1 MKTPTRFRIVPGRP
15 YSLVLTGARFARFPE
30 IVDRFDGR
38 TYRRLLLS
46 GRAAALVSIIQR
58 GGPDRAVLEVSLEGP
73 GAGSPAAEA
82 AALRLIERSLGAAS
96 STDDDLMGFY
106 RACAADP
113 LLAASIR
120 DFRGLRVAGYPSL
133 WEALVTAILCQQV
146 NLRFAYDIRR
156 EMAVALGRRARIDNA
171 VHVDFPSPASVARL
185 TPRELRRF
193 RLSRNKAAAIR
204 GLARAFAEGA
214 LAEESVAALPDEE
227 AIATLTAFG
236 GVGRWTAEIALLRG
250 LGRTDIFPAGD
261 LGVVKYLA
269 IGLLG
274 KSARVKEEEMRR
286 FAERWKP
293 HRSFALVYAYAE
305 LARREAEARAA
316 KSAAAATNAVATSP
330 AARSPRRADPR
341 PSRPRT
347 GSARSRRR

>member
-1 MKTPTRFRIVPGRP
+1 MYFSVTPRRP
-15 YSLVLTGARFARFPE
+15 YSLALTASRYARFPE
-30 IVDRFDGR
+30 AVDHFDGR
-38 TYRRLLLS
+38 TYRRLLLQGS
-46 GRAAALVSIIQR
+46 VREAALLSVSQR
-58 GGPDRAVLEVSLEGP
+58 GGADRAVLEVALEGP
-73 GAGSPAAEA
+73 GADSPAAASA
-82 AALRLIERSLGAAS
+82 ARRLVERSLGAA
-96 STDDDLMGFY
+96 TDVAEFY

-120 DFRGLRVAGYPSL
+120 DFRGLRVAGFPSL

-156 EMAVALGRRARIDNA
+156 EMALALGRRARLAGA
-171 VHVDFPSPASVARL
+171 VFVDFPSPASVARL

-204 GLARAFAEGA
+204 GLARAFAA
-214 LAEESVAALPDEE
+214 RTLEESAVAVLPDEA
-227 AIATLTAFG
+227 AIETLTAFG

-305 LARREAEARAA
+305 LTRRQTEAKAA
-316 KSAAAATNAVATSP
+316 KRPGRPSA
-330 AARSPRRADPR
+330 RDLRLHDGRAPR

-347 GSARSRRR
+347 GSVRSRRR

>member
-1 MKTPTRFRIVPGRP
+1 MTRFRIVPRRP
-15 YSLVLTGARFARFPE
+15 YSLALTASRYARFPE
-30 IVDRFDGR
+30 VVDRFDGK
-38 TYRRLLLS
+38 TYRRLLLPGA
-46 GRAAALVSIIQR
+46 GREAASLSVSQR
-58 GGPDRAVLEVSLEGP
+58 GGPDRAVLEVTLEGP
-73 GAGSPAAEA
+73 GAGSPAAASA
-82 AALRLIERSLGAAS
+82 ARRLVERSLGAG
-96 STDDDLMGFY
+96 TDVAAFY

-120 DFRGLRVAGYPSL
+120 DFRGLRVAGFPSL

-156 EMAVALGRRARIDNA
+156 EMALALGRRARVAGA
-171 VHVDFPSPASVARL
+171 VHVGFPSPESVARL

-204 GLARAFAEGA
+204 GLAQAFAGGV
-214 LAEESVAALPDEE
+214 LAEASLAALPDEAAIE
-227 AIATLTAFG
+227 ALTAFG

-274 KSARVKEEEMRR
+274 KAARVKEEEMRR

-293 HRSFALVYAYAE
+293 HRTFALVYAYAE
-305 LARREAEARAA
+305 LARREAEAKAA
-316 KSAAAATNAVATSP
+316 KAATLVSP
-330 AARSPRRADPR
+330 GSPSPRRAAPR
-341 PSRPRT
+341 PSRRRT
-347 GSARSRRR
+347 GSVRSRRR

>member
-1 MKTPTRFRIVPGRP
+1 VKTPTRFRIVPSRP
-15 YSLVLTGARFARFPE
+15 YSLALTAARFARFPE

-38 TYRRLLLS
+38 TYRRLVLA
-46 GRAAALVSIIQR
+46 GREAALVEVLQR

-73 GAGSPAAEA
+73 GAGSPAAAVA
-82 AALRLIERSLGAAS
+82 ARRLVERSLGAAS
-96 STDDDLMGFY
+96 GADVGLTEFY

-120 DFRGLRVAGYPSL
+120 DFRGLRIAGYPSL

-156 EMAVALGRRARIDNA
+156 ELALALGRRARIGGA
-171 VHVDFPSPASVARL
+171 VHVDFPSPAALARL
-185 TPRELRRF
+185 APRALRRF
-193 RLSRNKAAAIR
+193 RLSRTKAAAIR
-204 GLARAFAEGA
+204 GLALAFAEGRLVEGA
-214 LAEESVAALPDEE
+214 LAPLSDEAAIE
-227 AIATLTAFG
+227 TLRGFH

-250 LGRTDIFPAGD
+250 LGRLDIFPAGD

-274 KSARVKEEEMRR
+274 RSARVKEEEMRR

-305 LARREAEARAA
+305 LGRREAEAKAA
-316 KSAAAATNAVATSP
+316 KAVAAAVHAAATSP
-330 AARSPRRADPR
+330 AARSRRRAVPG
-341 PSRPRT
+341 PSPPRT
-347 GSARSRRR
+347 GSARSRRS